1 MTPVTPGLA
10 QELTG
15 VRGADEP
22 TPVTPVSPGLRV
34 TTRRVHWNVQR
45 LGSGPVVLLLHG
57 TGAAVHSWRGLAP
70 RLAKRFTV
78 IAPDL
83 PGHGDSEVREP
94 AVICLPGMAGE
105 LAELMR
111 SMDASPAMVVGH
123 SAGAAIAVRMVLDG
137 KIKPRGIVSIN
148 GAFVPY
154 GGTAGGLLAPLAGLC
169 AASGLV
175 SRLVARQAANASA
188 LERVIAGTGSRI
200 DSEGL
205 QQYRAVLCKPSHVSA
220 TFAMMAN
227 WNLRSMKRDIG
238 SLAVPLHLLAAGN
251 DKAVPPWQAR
261 WLAERCAGAS
271 ITPLPGLG
279 HLAHEENP
287 ERVADLI
294 LADAQ
299 KLGVL

>member
-1 MTPVTPGLA
+1 MTTVTQDLA
-10 QELTG
+10 H
-15 VRGADEP
+15 EP
-22 TPVTPVSPGLRV
+22 TDAGGTDERTRVTPVKPGLRV
-34 TTRRVHWNVQR
+34 STRRVHWNVLR
-45 LGSGPVVLLLHG
+45 SGRGPAVLLLHG

-70 RLAKRFTV
+70 CLARHFTV

-83 PGHGDSEVREP
+83 PGHGDSEIREP
-94 AVICLPGMAGE
+94 AVICLAGMAGE

-111 SMDASPAMVVGH
+111 SMDVSPAMIVGH
-123 SAGAAIAVRMVLDG
+123 SAGAAIAVRMALDG
-137 KIKPRGIVSIN
+137 KVKPRGIVSIN

-154 GGTAGGLLAPLAGLC
+154 GGAAGGLLAPLAGLC
-169 AASGLV
+169 AASGFV
-175 SRLVARQAANASA
+175 TRLVARQAASLSA

-200 DSEGL
+200 DDEGL
-205 QQYRAVLCKPSHVSA
+205 REYRAVLSKPSHVSA

-227 WNLRSMKRDIG
+227 WNLRSLKRDIG
-238 SLAVPLHLLAAGN
+238 SLAVPLHLLAAAN

-271 ITPLPGLG
+271 VTPLPGLG

-294 LADAQ
+294 LADAR